1 MLSTQPIFIFREL
14 TQYLALH
21 RIVMPSY
28 RYMQEMIG
36 RVVAYE
42 RTRIARLL
50 STCMT
55 SLIDQ
60 QLAALLRAGSQ
71 SIMSAH

>member
-1 MLSTQPIFIFREL
+1 MPSLVKVDLEDKAQRVAMLSTQPIFIFREL

-42 RTRIARLL
+42 RTRIALQL
-50 STCMT
+50 SC
-55 SLIDQ
+55 
-60 QLAALLRAGSQ
+60 
-71 SIMSAH
+71 H